1 MKELRSITTPP
12 AALLAGSASP
22 ASAVPRRAVG
32 PDPILEVVDLRLHY
46 ETRSGTR
53 VQAVDGVSFELRAG
67 EVLGIAGESGC
78 GKTTL
83 VSGCLGLFSP
93 PLYRTSG
100 DVRISGQSIVGMGR
114 EVHRRHVLG
123 RKIAMIPQGALSSL
137 NPTRKIRDL
146 ALDMVLSHDERRS
159 KAEVAERLRERF
171 ERIGLDA
178 RRVLDAY
185 PVELP
190 AGTKQRVVIGIS
202 TLLDPELVVADEPTS
217 ALDVSTQKSV
227 IRLLF
232 DLMDRGIISSML
244 FITHE
249 LPLLRHV
256 SSSIAVMYAGELVE
270 HGRTEQV
277 IFDGQHPYTRALM
290 GSMLS
295 ADVSQRGRRPVGI
308 EGAPPDL
315 KRTILGCRFAERCPV
330 VQADCT
336 TTSQRLR
343 RVSGRAVRC
352 EHAREP
358 GDGLPA
364 DEKAGGVAIRQ
375 PGGALP

>member
-1 MKELRSITTPP
+1 VT
-12 AALLAGSASP
+12 AVAGPVSP
-22 ASAVPRRAVG
+22 LGASAV
-32 PDPILEVVDLRLHY
+32 LEVADLRLHY
-46 ETRSGTR
+46 MTRSGTR
-53 VQAVDGVSFELRAG
+53 VQAVDGVSFRLGAG

-83 VSGCLGLFSP
+83 VSGCMGLFTP

-100 DVRISGQSIVGMGR
+100 SVSVAGESILDIGR
-114 EVHRRHVLG
+114 EAHRRHVLG
-123 RKIAMIPQGALSSL
+123 RKIAMIPQGALNSL
-137 NPTRKIRDL
+137 NPTRKVKDL
-146 ALDMVLSHDERRS
+146 ARDMMLSHGERSS
-159 KAEVAERLRERF
+159 KAEIDERLRERF

-202 TLLDPELVVADEPTS
+202 TLLNPLLVVADEPTS

-232 DLMDRGIISSML
+232 DLMDRGIIRSML

-256 SSSIAVMYAGELVE
+256 SSSIAVMYAGQFVE
-270 HGRTEQV
+270 HGSTEQV

-295 ADVSQRGRRPVGI
+295 VDVSQRGKRPVGI

-315 KRTILGCRFAERCPV
+315 KHSIVGCRFAERCPV
-330 VQADCT
+330 VRPDCST
-336 TTSQRLR
+336 ITQQLR
-343 RVSGRAVRC
+343 PVKGRDVRC
-352 EHAREP
+352 QYASGTEQPANLLGEPAR
-358 GDGLPA
+358 GA
-364 DEKAGGVAIRQ
+364 Q
-375 PGGALP
+375 P